1 MCHTDTE
8 LSLIFTAGAAAGD
21 WGQHLIR
28 REWPGRR
35 GLRSPISLSQ
45 RRNHAVKTA
54 SDPGPNGGFMIHRNG
69 DPEGGYNII
78 EIILFDCFKDD
89 IKAAI
94 CYSTVHAII
103 MVPSKNEYELKN
115 LNA

>member
-1 MCHTDTE
+1 
-8 LSLIFTAGAAAGD
+8 
-21 WGQHLIR
+21 
-28 REWPGRR
+28 
-35 GLRSPISLSQ
+35 
-45 RRNHAVKTA
+45 
-54 SDPGPNGGFMIHRNG
+54 MIHRNG